1 MLQLWLNGDPSY
13 DDITVIPIL
22 AKCLCWRPYFLMF
35 QILASTLTHQRVPVT
50 NKHDFIPFSRYHT
63 RDENQYQPSRSYSL
77 RFSCKNNMLNE
88 SFLQN
93 IDSWWYKW
101 SAKTIRWICR
111 RKQQSFIAGL
121 METSVHS
128 WCGLC
133 QIICWFH
140 FANGLILILILIIGY
155 TNQQRRSLLRLT
167 RGKGNAIG
175 ELKSIGSNR
184 GKICFHH
191 FCSFWMNGIMWLC
204 FDSMC
209 IFQYLS

>member
-1 MLQLWLNGDPSY
+1 MRINTNLPEV
-13 DDITVIPIL
+13 TV
-22 AKCLCWRPYFLMF
+22 F
-35 QILASTLTHQRVPVT
+35 V
-50 NKHDFIPFSRYHT
+50 
-63 RDENQYQPSRSYSL
+63 SL
-77 RFSCKNNMLNE
+77 V
-88 SFLQN
+88 
-93 IDSWWYKW
+93 
-101 SAKTIRWICR
+101 KTICWMNLFCKILIPDYTNG
-111 RKQQSFIAGL
+111 QQRLFGEYAEGNSNHFIAGL

-184 GKICFHH
+184 GEICFHH

-209 IFQYLS
+209 ICLREH